1 LLNGRRKEFAMTHKD
16 AAILEH
22 LPLEEREVLIL
33 SSFYGLARDE
43 IGSLIGASAD
53 MVDALLRRAT
63 EHLRYVLT
71 AGRSQIAAA

>member
-1 LLNGRRKEFAMTHKD
+1 MTQKDKALLNN
-16 AAILEH
+16 

-43 IGSLIGASAD
+43 IGAIIGASAD

-63 EHLRYVLT
+63 EHLRFVLT

>member
-1 LLNGRRKEFAMTHKD
+1 MTPKD
-16 AAILEH
+16 TAILEH

-43 IGSLIGASAD
+43 IAGVMGASAD
-53 MVDALLRRAT
+53 MVDALRRRAV

-71 AGRSQIAAA
+71 SGRSQVAAA